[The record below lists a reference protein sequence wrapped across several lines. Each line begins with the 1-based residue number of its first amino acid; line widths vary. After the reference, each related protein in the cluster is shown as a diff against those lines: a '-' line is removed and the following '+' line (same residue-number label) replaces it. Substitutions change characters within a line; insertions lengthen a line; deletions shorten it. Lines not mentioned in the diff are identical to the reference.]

1 LTPQDL
7 KLGVTDALNALLEPI
22 RQEFANSPEFQQA
35 FDLAYP
41 KPGKKVKKVKDKGS
55 KYPGTNPITKT
66 AKKGAEVVASEGIA
80 EDIVANGL
88 GVGSNG
94 GQSKTQ
100 TQAAGKGVEDAL
112 SKLDVSDTRQ

>member
-1 LTPQDL
+1 
-7 KLGVTDALNALLEPI
+7 LGVTDALNALLEPI

-55 KYPGTNPITKT
+55 KYPGTNPNV
-66 AKKGAEVVASEGIA
+66 KGAKQGADVLASEGIA

-88 GVGSNG
+88 GVRSG
-94 GQSKTQ
+94 GESKAQ
-100 TQAAGKGVEDAL
+100 IQATGKGVEDAL
-112 SKLDVSDTRQ
+112 NKLDISNTPQ